1 MLSYLY
7 DMIGWGEKII
17 EWLIAADRNLFRI
30 INGQISCPAFDG
42 LLPLWRTPEFWTP
55 LYLFLIVF
63 MWINFRKAA
72 LWWML
77 YFVVTVSMMDL
88 IGNKLIKQTVQR
100 IRPCND
106 PSIFPDLILRIP
118 HCGTGYSFISNH
130 AANHFALAMFA
141 FLTLG
146 AVARKWRWLFFVWAF
161 SIGWAQIYV
170 GVHYPFDVLAG
181 AFVGILMGGIMATL
195 FNRIHQ
201 RPIFDTA
208 TTSLP

>member
-1 MLSYLY
+1 VLSYLY
-7 DMIGWGEKII
+7 DMIGWGEKIV

-30 INGQISCPAFDG
+30 INGHLSCPAFDG

-63 MWINFRKAA
+63 MWTNFRKAA

-77 YFVVTVSMMDL
+77 YFVVTVSTMDL

>member
-7 DMIGWGEKII
+7 DMIGWGEKIV
-17 EWLIAADRNLFRI
+17 EWLIAADWNLFRI
-30 INGQISCPAFDG
+30 INGQLSCPAFDG

>member
-7 DMIGWGEKII
+7 DMIGWGEKIV

-30 INGQISCPAFDG
+30 INGQLSCPAFDG

-77 YFVVTVSMMDL
+77 YFVVTVSTMDL

>member
-7 DMIGWGEKII
+7 DMIEWGEKIV

-30 INGQISCPAFDG
+30 INGQLSCPAFDG

-55 LYLFLIVF
+55 LYLFLVVF

-77 YFVVTVSMMDL
+77 YFVVTVSTMDL

-106 PSIFPDLILRIP
+106 PSMFPDLILRIP

-181 AFVGILMGGIMATL
+181 ALIGILMGGIMATL
-195 FNRIHQ
+195 FNKIHQ

>member
-30 INGQISCPAFDG
+30 INGQLSCPAFDG

>member
-7 DMIGWGEKII
+7 GMMEFWNQII
-17 EWLIAADRNLFRI
+17 QLLTDADRALFRL
-30 INGQISCPAFDG
+30 INGQLSCAAFDW

-63 MWINFRKAA
+63 LWVNFRKPA
-72 LWWML
+72 LWWIV
-77 YFVVTVSMMDL
+77 YFIATVSAMDL

-106 PSIFPDLILRIP
+106 PSMLPDLMLRIP
-118 HCGTGYSFISNH
+118 NCGTGYSFISNH

-141 FLTLG
+141 FLTLTP
-146 AVARKWRWLFFVWAF
+146 VAKKWRWVFFVWAF

-170 GVHYPFDVLAG
+170 GVHYPTDVLAG
-181 AFVGILMGGIMATL
+181 ALLGLLMGGIMAKL

-201 RPIFDTA
+201 RAIFGSA
-208 TTSLP
+208 TTSLT